1 MLNKDLKKPCFA
13 SKRSAL
19 INAQNDQS
27 FPDSISKIVFLG
39 SNLYSETMKHI
50 FPEICLLKLAKL
62 QGLP

>member
-19 INAQNDQS
+19 INDQSDQS
-27 FPDSISKIVFLG
+27 FPDSVSKIGFLASG
-39 SNLYSETMKHI
+39 LHPETMKHI
-50 FPEICLLKLAKL
+50 FLEICLLKLTKL